1 VAVIGAG
8 TMGAGIAQVCAQ
20 AGWKTNLFDAFPEG
34 LERGMKAIDAFWDK
48 GIARGKTS
56 VEQKQQWAANLHP
69 ISDMSE
75 AVSNVD
81 LVIEAVPE
89 IPSLKHQIFADLGKM
104 TKKDCILGTNTSSLS
119 IKAIA
124 HASGR
129 PENVIGMHFF
139 NPVPIMKL
147 LELVKHDSCSEQTIA
162 FAKAAGAAMGK
173 TTILVEDI
181 PGFATSRL
189 GVVLGNEAIRMLAD
203 GVASAK
209 DIDTAIMKLL
219 ELVKHD
225 SCSEQTIAFAKAAG
239 AAMGKTTILVE
250 DIPGFATSRLGVVLG
265 NEAIRMLADGVASA
279 KDIDTAMVLGYKH
292 PMGPLAL
299 TDLVGLDVR
308 RDILLNLKQSFND
321 DSYTPH
327 PLLEKLVAEG
337 RLGKKSG
344 KGIYDWTSGSAEETE
359 LP

>member
-1 VAVIGAG
+1 MAVIGAG

-48 GIARGKTS
+48 GIARGKTT
-56 VEQKQQWAANLHP
+56 VAQKKQWAANLHP

-75 AVSNVD
+75 AVSNVY

-124 HASGR
+124 QASGR

-147 LELVKHDSCSEQTIA
+147 LELVKHDSCTEQTIA
-162 FAKAAGAAMGK
+162 FA
-173 TTILVEDI
+173 
-181 PGFATSRL
+181 
-189 GVVLGNEAIRMLAD
+189 
-203 GVASAK
+203 
-209 DIDTAIMKLL
+209 
-219 ELVKHD
+219 
-225 SCSEQTIAFAKAAG
+225 QTAG

-299 TDLVGLDVR
+299 SDLVGLDVR
-308 RDILLNLKQSFND
+308 RDILLNLKESFGD

-327 PLLEKLVAEG
+327 PLLEKLIAAG

>member
-1 VAVIGAG
+1 MGIDSVAVIGAG

-48 GIARGKTS
+48 GIARGKTTP
-56 VEQKQQWAANLHP
+56 EQKSEWASNLH
-69 ISDMSE
+69 
-75 AVSNVD
+75 AVSEIADAVGDVD

-89 IPSLKHQIFADLGKM
+89 IPELKHKIFAELGAM
-104 TKKDCILGTNTSSLS
+104 TREDCILGTNTSSLS
-119 IKAIA
+119 IADIA
-124 HASGR
+124 TASGR
-129 PENVIGMHFF
+129 ADKVIGMHFF

-147 LELVKHDSCSEQTIA
+147 LELVKHDSCSEETIA
-162 FAKAAGAAMGK
+162 VAEAAGKAMGK
-173 TTILVEDI
+173 TTILV
-181 PGFATSRL
+181 
-189 GVVLGNEAIRMLAD
+189 
-203 GVASAK
+203 K
-209 DIDTAIMKLL
+209 
-219 ELVKHD
+219 
-225 SCSEQTIAFAKAAG
+225 
-239 AAMGKTTILVE
+239 

-344 KGIYDWTSGSAEETE
+344 KGIYDWSSGSAEETE